1 VIQTHAA
8 ESAVEILAEVINA
21 VDGFAG
27 SSEKSDNV
35 TLVIIKVEAP

>member
-1 VIQTHAA
+1 MKK
-8 ESAVEILAEVINA
+8 LINA